1 MIPLYPLSR
10 QNWLEEAIKKVTPVF
25 EKNGYQVPEV
35 RISCGFPSTGKR
47 STRIGECWPTHT
59 CSGGLNEIFIS
70 PLVDSPLEVV
80 GIIFHELVH
89 AVDDCKSGHGKRFKE
104 IATSIGLTGKMIHAH
119 PNEALT
125 KVAST
130 IVQELGPYPHKQLIV
145 KTKAVSRRERPYARC
160 EECGYQ
166 VPMLKKFLQVGP
178 PICPVDHIQLVAEGN
193 WN

>member
-1 MIPLYPLSR
+1 MTALNQLSR
-10 QNWLEEAIKKVTPVF
+10 QNWLEEGIKRATSVF
-25 EKNGYQVPEV
+25 KQHGFEVPEV

-47 STRIGECWPTHT
+47 GRRIGECWPTHI

-70 PLVDSPLEVV
+70 PLVDNPLEVI

-119 PNEALT
+119 PNEELT
-125 KVAST
+125 SIARA
-130 IVQELGPYPHKQLIV
+130 IVEDLGPYPHKQLIV
-145 KTKAVSRRERPYARC
+145 KPKAASKRERPYAQC
-160 EECGYQ
+160 EECGYR
-166 VPMLKKFLQVGP
+166 VPMLKKYLQFGP

-193 WN
+193 WD